1 MKKTFASLTLGSLLV
16 ASSPSAVEININPFG
31 YLTGMFNSQPNAF
44 GFHVRSGAEFN
55 FNRSGFYAG
64 LGAIG
69 AWNIP
74 TGSAASSSVGD
85 VSDAYLKYKR
95 STRDKDDKVRETLE
109 AAVGRFNSDFIMN
122 DWLDGNMQGIA
133 ARYSVSNRFD
143 VYGAWVNSMLGTGY
157 KKGQIGARNGTQLAG
172 VTPYSQNYK
181 NEFIGGEVLLG
192 GFSFTDRSKW
202 LIDAFGLFNSK
213 LPGGVFVYDN
223 QGNHQGIKQNG
234 SALAQGGITASLRV
248 NLAKNF
254 NAKTTLRGIFQ
265 YGNTDLKDIQKTGE
279 DISFLVWG
287 DEKITIMNDFYV
299 GFGAHYVGGREGTGG
314 IWAITDST
322 RYYGNT
328 LGLGANRLVG
338 VTTGGVAP
346 YFLNN
351 TLTAYLYAG
360 MDWKRVKIHAL
371 ASFLDYQEYNLMAQG
386 TVWSQANMSLEV
398 GGGFVSYTANAGT
411 WNSINRT
418 ITQGRIASSNN
429 FLVFARF
436 AY

>member
-1 MKKTFASLTLGSLLV
+1 MKKALASLTLGSLLV
-16 ASSPSAVEININPFG
+16 ASSASAVEININPFG
-31 YLTGMFNSQPNAF
+31 YLTGMFNSQPSAF

-74 TGSAASSSVGD
+74 TGSGPSSSVGD
-85 VSDAYLKYKR
+85 ISDAYLKYKR

-143 VYGAWVNSMLGTGY
+143 IYGAWVNSMLGTGY

-181 NEFIGGEVLLG
+181 NAFIGGEVLLG

-213 LPGGVFVYDN
+213 LPGGVLVYNN
-223 QGNHQGIKQNG
+223 QTPATVQSRNQNG
-234 SALAQGGITASLRV
+234 SILAQGGITASLRI

-254 NAKTTLRGIFQ
+254 NAKTTLRGLFQ
-265 YGNTDLKDIQKTGE
+265 YGNTDSQDIQRTGE

-299 GFGAHYVGGREGTGG
+299 GFGAHYVGGREGAGG

-328 LGLGANRLVG
+328 LGLGSNML
-338 VTTGGVAP
+338 TGVAP

-351 TLTAYLYAG
+351 TLTAYVYAG

-371 ASFLDYQEYNLMAQG
+371 ASFLDYQEYHLMAQG
-386 TVWSQANMSLEV
+386 TVWNQANMSLEV
-398 GGGFVSYTANAGT
+398 GGGFVSYTANGGT
-411 WNSINRT
+411 WSPLTNT
-418 ITQGRIASSNN
+418 IASGRIGSSNN
-429 FLVFARF
+429 FLVFVRF

>member
-1 MKKTFASLTLGSLLV
+1 MKKALASLTLGSLLI
-16 ASSPSAVEININPFG
+16 ASSVSAVEININPFG
-31 YLTGMFNSQPNAF
+31 YLTGMFNSKPNAF

-74 TGSAASSSVGD
+74 TDSSASNSVGD
-85 VSDAYLKYKR
+85 ISDAYLKYKR
-95 STRDKDDKVRETLE
+95 STRDKNDKVRETLE
-109 AAVGRFNSDFIMN
+109 AAVGRFNSDFVMN

-143 VYGAWVNSMLGTGY
+143 IYGAWVNSMLGTGY

-172 VTPYSQNYK
+172 VTPYSQAYK
-181 NEFIGGEVLLG
+181 NAFIGGEVLLG

-213 LPGGVFVYDN
+213 LPGGIDVYNN
-223 QGNHQGIKQNG
+223 QTPATITSTKANG
-234 SALAQGGITASLRV
+234 SILAQGGITASFRA

-254 NAKTTLRGIFQ
+254 DAKTTLRGIFQ
-265 YGNTDLKDIQKTGE
+265 YGNTDRRDIQRTGE

-299 GFGAHYVGGREGTGG
+299 GFGAHYVGGREGAGG

-328 LGLGANRLVG
+328 LGLGSNQL
-338 VTTGGVAP
+338 TGVAP

-371 ASFLDYQEYNLMAQG
+371 ASFLDYQEYHLMAQG
-386 TVWSQANMSLEV
+386 TVWNQANMSLEV
-398 GGGFVSYTANAGT
+398 GGGFVSYTANGGT
-411 WNSINRT
+411 WNPNANA
-418 ITQGRIASSNN
+418 ITSGRIDSSNN
-429 FLVFARF
+429 FIVFLLF
-436 AY
+436 L